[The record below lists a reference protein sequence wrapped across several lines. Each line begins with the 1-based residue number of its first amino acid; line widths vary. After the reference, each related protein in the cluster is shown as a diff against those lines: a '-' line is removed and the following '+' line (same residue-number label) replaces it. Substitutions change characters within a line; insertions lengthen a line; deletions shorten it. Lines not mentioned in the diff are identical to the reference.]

1 MPIDPAFPKNHKV
14 IGKHKNEDGRFTLY
28 GVQEDL
34 MQSLHPTNK
43 FKNHTKPEE
52 KNMSPWEFMVLSL
65 A

>member
-14 IGKHKNEDGRFTLY
+14 IGKHKMKMVDFTLY

-34 MQSLHPTNK
+34 MQSPHPTNK

-52 KNMSPWEFMVLSL
+52 KNMSH
-65 A
+65 